1 MPLIAIQPQTK
12 EAICM
17 QISSTKKTV
26 ARPSVMLE
34 PEFKTTVKI
43 ETASQSALETIP

>member
-12 EAICM
+12 EAIWM
-17 QISSTKKTV
+17 QTSSTKIAV
-26 ARPSVMLE
+26 ARLSVMLE
-34 PEFKTTVKI
+34 AEFKATVKI